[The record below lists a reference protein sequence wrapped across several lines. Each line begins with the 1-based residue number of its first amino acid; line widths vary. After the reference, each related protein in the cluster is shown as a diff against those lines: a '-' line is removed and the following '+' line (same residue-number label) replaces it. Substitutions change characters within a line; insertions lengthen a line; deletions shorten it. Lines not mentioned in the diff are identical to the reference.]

1 MRTVPVLTGAEAARL
16 IGDSDVITVSSSSG
30 LGCPDAVLKAVGQ
43 RYAETG
49 APANL
54 TTLHPIAAGDMYGIK
69 GIDHLCR
76 PGQLRRVL
84 AGSYPSGGSKLDPP
98 LIRRLI
104 HNDQIQALNI
114 PSGVLFQM
122 HRAASTGQP
131 GVLTEVGLGTY
142 ADPRLEGGKM
152 NTVTDDFVRL
162 MQVGGN
168 DYLFYPAVKVDVAI
182 IRATTSDPH
191 GNLSYEQ
198 ECGTLGALDQAY
210 AAHNNGGIV
219 IAQVKRLSDT
229 QLPTQRVHIPGILVD
244 AIVVAPNQMQTT
256 QTVYDP
262 ALSGE
267 VHRDLDDIEPVEFG
281 LEKVIARR
289 AAAELQVDAVV
300 NLGFGIS
307 AAIPRVLLEE
317 GHAEDV
323 TWVIEQGAVGG
334 FPATGFAFGCALNP
348 QALVQSVDQFT
359 LLQGG
364 GFDVAMLSF
373 LEVSGAGDV
382 NVSYLAA
389 RPHITAGV
397 GGFNDIVT
405 RAPKIV
411 YSGYFTAGKKDIQI
425 GDGKLHIVSDGAVAK
440 FVPEVAQISFSGE
453 MARRRRQDVLYV
465 TERCVIQLTESG
477 LMVIEIAPG
486 VDLERDVLAKADI
499 ELLVSSDLRF
509 MSAALFRPEPM
520 GLILSRKPP
529 RIARSLQRVDH
540 PHQVAL
546 TDRPVRHSS
555 PRRKPS
561 PCSPRIMT
569 TSLSVPAPPAAP

>member
-16 IGDSDVITVSSSSG
+16 IGDADVITVSSSSG
-30 LGCPDAVLKAVGQ
+30 LGCPDAVLTAIGQ

-76 PGQLRRVL
+76 PGQLHRVL

-98 LIRRLI
+98 LIRQLI

-142 ADPRLEGGKM
+142 ADPRLEGAKM
-152 NTVTDDFVRL
+152 NAVTEDFVQL

-229 QLPTQRVHIPGILVD
+229 QLPTQVVHVPGILVD
-244 AIVVAPNQMQTT
+244 AIVVAPDQMQTT

-373 LEVSGAGDV
+373 LEVSEAGDV

-389 RPHITAGV
+389 RPHVTAGV

-411 YSGYFTAGKKDIQI
+411 YSGYFTAGKKDIQVS
-425 GDGKLHIVSDGAVAK
+425 DGKLHIVSDGAVAK
-440 FVPEVAQISFSGE
+440 FVPEVAQVSFSGE
-453 MARRRRQDVLYV
+453 MARQRRQDVLYI

-499 ELLVSSDLRF
+499 PLLVSPDLRF
-509 MSAALFRPEPM
+509 MSPALFRPESM
-520 GLILSRKPP
+520 GLILSRKPS
-529 RIARSLQRVDH
+529 RIARSLQRAEH

-546 TDRPVRHSS
+546 TDRQAHHPS
-555 PRRKPS
+555 PRRNPPQWS
-561 PCSPRIMT
+561 PPT
-569 TSLSVPAPPAAP
+569 TTT

>member
-16 IGDSDVITVSSSSG
+16 IGDSAVITISSSSG
-30 LGCPDAVLKAVGQ
+30 LGCPDAVLKAIGQ

-84 AGSYPSGGSKLDPP
+84 AGSYPSGSSKLDPP
-98 LIRRLI
+98 LIRGLI
-104 HNDQIQALNI
+104 HSDQIQALNI

-142 ADPRLEGGKM
+142 ADPRLEGAKM
-152 NTVTDDFVRL
+152 NAVTEDFVQL
-162 MQVGGN
+162 MKIDGN
-168 DYLFYPAVKVDVAI
+168 DYLFYPAVNVDVAI
-182 IRATTSDPH
+182 IRATAADPY
-191 GNLSYEQ
+191 GNLSYQ
-198 ECGTLGALDQAY
+198 EECSTLGALDQAY

-219 IAQVKRLSDT
+219 IAQVKRLSDA
-229 QLPTQRVHIPGILVD
+229 QLPTQAVRIPGILVD
-244 AIVVAPNQMQTT
+244 AIVVDPDQMQTT
-256 QTVYDP
+256 QTLYDP

-267 VHRDLDDIEPVEFG
+267 IHRDLDDIEPVEFG

-289 AAAELQVDAVV
+289 AAAELQVNAIV

-348 QALVQSVDQFT
+348 QALVQSADQFT

-389 RPHITAGV
+389 RPHVTAGV
-397 GGFNDIVT
+397 GGFSDIVT

-411 YSGYFTAGKKDIQI
+411 YSGYFTAGRKDIQI
-425 GDGKLHIVSDGAVAK
+425 TDGKLNIVSDGTVAK
-440 FVPEVAQISFSGE
+440 FVPEIAQISFSGE
-453 MARRRRQDVLYV
+453 MARRRRQEVLYI
-465 TERCVIQLTESG
+465 TERCVIELTEDG
-477 LMVIEIAPG
+477 LTVIEIAPG
-486 VDLERDVLAKADI
+486 VDLETDVLGKSGVP
-499 ELLVSSDLRF
+499 LLVSPDVQL
-509 MSAALFRPEPM
+509 MSPALFRPEPM
-520 GLILSRKPP
+520 GLILSRKPS
-529 RIARSLQRVDH
+529 RIAHLVRQS
-540 PHQVAL
+540 AL
-546 TDRPVRHSS
+546 NR
-555 PRRKPS
+555 
-561 PCSPRIMT
+561 
-569 TSLSVPAPPAAP
+569 

>member
-16 IGDSDVITVSSSSG
+16 IGDSAVITISSSSG
-30 LGCPDAVLKAVGQ
+30 LGCPDAVLKAIGQ

-84 AGSYPSGGSKLDPP
+84 AGSYPSGSSKLDPP
-98 LIRRLI
+98 LIRGLI

-142 ADPRLEGGKM
+142 ADPRLEGAKM
-152 NTVTDDFVRL
+152 NAVTEDFVQL
-162 MQVGGN
+162 MKIDGN

-182 IRATTSDPH
+182 IRATAADPY
-191 GNLSYEQ
+191 GNLSYEE
-198 ECGTLGALDQAY
+198 ECSTLGALDQAY
-210 AAHNNGGIV
+210 AAHNHGGIV
-219 IAQVKRLSDT
+219 IAQVKRLSDAP
-229 QLPTQRVHIPGILVD
+229 LPTQAVRIPGILVD
-244 AIVVAPNQMQTT
+244 AIVIDPDQMQTT
-256 QTVYDP
+256 QTFYDP

-267 VHRDLDDIEPVEFG
+267 MHRDLGDIEPVEFG

-289 AAAELQVDAVV
+289 AAAELQVNAIV

-348 QALVQSVDQFT
+348 QALVQSADQFT

-389 RPHITAGV
+389 RPHVTAGV
-397 GGFNDIVT
+397 GGFSDIVT

-411 YSGYFTAGKKDIQI
+411 YSGYFTAGRKDIQI
-425 GDGKLHIVSDGAVAK
+425 TDGKLDIVSDGTVAK
-440 FVPEVAQISFSGE
+440 FVPEIAQISFSGD
-453 MARRRRQDVLYV
+453 MARRRRQEVLYI
-465 TERCVIQLTESG
+465 TERCVIELTEDG
-477 LMVIEIAPG
+477 LTVIEIAPG
-486 VDLERDVLAKADI
+486 VDLERDVLGRSGI
-499 ELLVSSDLRF
+499 PLLVSPDLQL
-509 MSAALFRPEPM
+509 MSPALFRPEPM
-520 GLILSRKPP
+520 GLILSRKPS
-529 RIARSLQRVDH
+529 RIAHL
-540 PHQVAL
+540 
-546 TDRPVRHSS
+546 VRQS
-555 PRRKPS
+555 
-561 PCSPRIMT
+561 
-569 TSLSVPAPPAAP
+569 APNR

>member
-1 MRTVPVLTGAEAARL
+1 MRTVPVLTGPEAARL
-16 IGDSDVITVSSSSG
+16 IGDSAVITVSSSSG
-30 LGCPDAVLKAVGQ
+30 LGCPDAVLKAIGQ

-54 TTLHPIAAGDMYGIK
+54 TTLHPIAAGDMYGIM

-98 LIRRLI
+98 LIRQLI

-142 ADPRLEGGKM
+142 ADPRLEGAKM
-152 NTVTDDFVRL
+152 NAVTEDFVQL

-219 IAQVKRLSDT
+219 IAQVKRLAET
-229 QLPTQRVHIPGILVD
+229 QLPTQVVHVPGILID
-244 AIVVAPNQMQTT
+244 AIVVAPDQMQTT

-373 LEVSGAGDV
+373 LEVSEAGDV

-389 RPHITAGV
+389 RPHVTAGV

-411 YSGYFTAGKKDIQI
+411 YSGYFTAGKKDIQVA
-425 GDGKLHIVSDGAVAK
+425 DGKLHIVSDGTVAK
-440 FVPEVAQISFSGE
+440 FVPEVAQVSFSGE
-453 MARRRRQDVLYV
+453 MARRRRQDVLYI
-465 TERCVIQLTESG
+465 TERCVIQLTEAG

-499 ELLVSSDLRF
+499 PLLVSPDLRF
-509 MSAALFRPEPM
+509 MSAALFRPESM
-520 GLILSRKPP
+520 GLILSRKPS
-529 RIARSLQRVDH
+529 RIARSLQRVEH

-546 TDRPVRHSS
+546 TDRSARHPS
-555 PRRKPS
+555 PRRNPPPWS
-561 PCSPRIMT
+561 PPT
-569 TSLSVPAPPAAP
+569 TTT

>member
-1 MRTVPVLTGAEAARL
+1 MRTVPVLTGAEAAKL
-16 IGDSDVITVSSSSG
+16 IPDSAVISVSSSSG
-30 LGCPDAVLKAVGQ
+30 LGCPDAVLEAIGQ
-43 RYAETG
+43 RYEENG
-49 APANL
+49 SPANL
-54 TTLHPIAAGDMYGIK
+54 TTMHPIAAGDMYGIK

-76 PGQLRRVL
+76 PGQLRRVI

-98 LIRRLI
+98 LIRELI
-104 HNDQIQALNI
+104 HNDRIQALNI

-152 NTVTDDFVRL
+152 NAVTDDFVQL
-162 MQVGGN
+162 MKINGN
-168 DYLFYPAVKVDVAI
+168 EYLFYPAIEIDVAV
-182 IRATTSDPH
+182 IRATTADPG

-198 ECGTLGALDQAY
+198 ECSTLGALDQAY
-210 AAHNNGGIV
+210 AAHNKGGIV

-229 QLPTQRVHIPGILVD
+229 QLSTQAVRVPGILVD
-244 AIVVAPNQMQTT
+244 AIVLDPDQMQTT
-256 QTVYDP
+256 QTTYDP

-267 VHRDLDDIEPVEFG
+267 IHRDLDDIEPVEFG
-281 LEKVIARR
+281 LEKIIARR

-307 AAIPRVLLEE
+307 AAVPRVLLEE
-317 GHAEDV
+317 GHADDV

-348 QALVQSVDQFT
+348 QALMQSIDQFT

-382 NVSYLAA
+382 NASWLPT
-389 RPHITAGV
+389 RPHVTAGI
-397 GGFNDIVT
+397 GGFNDIIT

-425 GDGKLHIVSDGAVAK
+425 EDGQLKIISDGPIAK
-440 FVPEVAQISFSGE
+440 FVPNVAQISFSGE
-453 MARRRRQDVLYV
+453 MGRKRHQEVLYI
-465 TERCVIQLTESG
+465 TERCVIELTEAG
-477 LMVIEIAPG
+477 LTLIEIAPG
-486 VDLERDVLAKADI
+486 IDLEKDVLRKADVP
-499 ELLVSSDLRF
+499 LLVSPDLAL
-509 MSAALFRPEPM
+509 MPAALFRPEPM
-520 GLILSRKPP
+520 GLILARRPS
-529 RIARSLQRVDH
+529 RIA
-540 PHQVAL
+540 HQSTAH
-546 TDRPVRHSS
+546 R
-555 PRRKPS
+555 
-561 PCSPRIMT
+561 
-569 TSLSVPAPPAAP
+569 

>member
-16 IGDSDVITVSSSSG
+16 IGDSAVITISSSSG
-30 LGCPDAVLKAVGQ
+30 LGCPDAVLKAIGQ

-84 AGSYPSGGSKLDPP
+84 AGSYPSGSSKLDPP
-98 LIRRLI
+98 LIRGLI
-104 HNDQIQALNI
+104 HSDQIQALNI

-142 ADPRLEGGKM
+142 ADPRLEGAKM
-152 NTVTDDFVRL
+152 NAVTEDFVQL
-162 MQVGGN
+162 MKIDGN

-182 IRATTSDPH
+182 IRATAADPY
-191 GNLSYEQ
+191 GNLSYQ
-198 ECGTLGALDQAY
+198 EECSTLGALDQAY

-219 IAQVKRLSDT
+219 IAQVKRLSDA
-229 QLPTQRVHIPGILVD
+229 QLPTQAVRIPGILVD
-244 AIVVAPNQMQTT
+244 AIVVDPDQMQTT
-256 QTVYDP
+256 QTLYDP

-267 VHRDLDDIEPVEFG
+267 IHRDLDDIEPVEFG

-289 AAAELQVDAVV
+289 AAAELQVNAIV

-348 QALVQSVDQFT
+348 QALVQSADQFT

-389 RPHITAGV
+389 RPHVTAGV
-397 GGFNDIVT
+397 GGFSDIVT

-411 YSGYFTAGKKDIQI
+411 YSGYFTAGRKDIQI
-425 GDGKLHIVSDGAVAK
+425 TDGKLNIVSDGTVAK
-440 FVPEVAQISFSGE
+440 FVPEIAQISFSGE
-453 MARRRRQDVLYV
+453 MARRRRQEVLYI
-465 TERCVIQLTESG
+465 TERCVIELTEDG
-477 LMVIEIAPG
+477 LTVIEIAPG
-486 VDLERDVLAKADI
+486 VDLETDVLGKSGVP
-499 ELLVSSDLRF
+499 LLVSPDLQL
-509 MSAALFRPEPM
+509 MSPALFRPEPM
-520 GLILSRKPP
+520 GLILSRKPS
-529 RIARSLQRVDH
+529 RIAHLVRQS
-540 PHQVAL
+540 AL
-546 TDRPVRHSS
+546 NR
-555 PRRKPS
+555 
-561 PCSPRIMT
+561 
-569 TSLSVPAPPAAP
+569 

>member
-1 MRTVPVLTGAEAARL
+1 MRNVPVLSGGEAAKL
-16 IGDSDVITVSSSSG
+16 IADSAVITISSSSG
-30 LGCPDAVLKAVGQ
+30 LGCPDAVLKAIGQ
-43 RYAETG
+43 RYKETG
-49 APANL
+49 SPANL

-98 LIRRLI
+98 LIRQLI
-104 HNDQIQALNI
+104 HNGQIQALNI

-142 ADPRLEGGKM
+142 ADPRLEGAKM
-152 NTVTDDFVRL
+152 NAVTDDFVQL
-162 MQVGGN
+162 MQVDGD
-168 DYLFYPAVKVDVAI
+168 DYLFYPAVHVDVAI
-182 IRATTSDPH
+182 IRATTADPH
-191 GNLSYEQ
+191 GNLSYEE
-198 ECGTLGALDQAY
+198 ECSTLGALDQAY
-210 AAHNNGGIV
+210 AAHNKGGIV
-219 IAQVKRLSDT
+219 IAQVKRLSET
-229 QLPTQRVHIPGILVD
+229 QLSTQDVHVPGILVD
-244 AIVVAPNQMQTT
+244 AVVVDSDQMQTT
-256 QTVYDP
+256 QTFYDP

-267 VHRDLDDIEPVEFG
+267 IRRDLDDIEPVEFG

-289 AAAELQVDAVV
+289 AAAELQVNAIV

-317 GHAEDV
+317 GHADDV

-348 QALVQSVDQFT
+348 EALLQSIDQFT

-373 LEVSGAGDV
+373 LEVSAAGDV
-382 NVSYLAA
+382 NASSLPA
-389 RPHITAGV
+389 RPHVTAGV

-411 YSGYFTAGKKDIQI
+411 FSGYFTAGKKDIQVEHGRLRI
-425 GDGKLHIVSDGAVAK
+425 FSDGTIAK
-440 FVPEVAQISFSGE
+440 FVPEVAQISFSGA
-453 MARRRRQDVLYV
+453 MGRKRRQEVLYI
-465 TERCVIQLTESG
+465 TERCVIELTEDG
-477 LMVIEIAPG
+477 LAVIEIAPG
-486 VDLERDVLAKADI
+486 VDLEKDILAKA
-499 ELLVSSDLRF
+499 EVPLPVSPDLQL

-520 GLILSRKPP
+520 GLILSRKPS
-529 RIARSLQRVDH
+529 RIAQL
-540 PHQVAL
+540 
-546 TDRPVRHSS
+546 VRE
-555 PRRKPS
+555 
-561 PCSPRIMT
+561 
-569 TSLSVPAPPAAP
+569 PAPVSDSHTPNGQSTR

>member
-16 IGDSDVITVSSSSG
+16 IGDSAVITISSSSG
-30 LGCPDAVLKAVGQ
+30 LGCPDAVLKAIGQ
-43 RYAETG
+43 QYAETG

-84 AGSYPSGGSKLDPP
+84 AGSYPSGSSKLDPP
-98 LIRRLI
+98 LIRGLI

-142 ADPRLEGGKM
+142 ADPRLEGAKM
-152 NTVTDDFVRL
+152 NAVTEDFVQL
-162 MQVGGN
+162 MKIDGN

-182 IRATTSDPH
+182 IRATAADPY
-191 GNLSYEQ
+191 GNLSYEE
-198 ECGTLGALDQAY
+198 ECSTLGALDQAY

-219 IAQVKRLSDT
+219 IAQVKRLSDAP
-229 QLPTQRVHIPGILVD
+229 LPTQAVRIPGILVD
-244 AIVVAPNQMQTT
+244 AIVVDPDQMQTT
-256 QTVYDP
+256 QTFYDP

-267 VHRDLDDIEPVEFG
+267 MHRDLDDIEPVEFG

-289 AAAELQVDAVV
+289 AAAELQVNAIV

-348 QALVQSVDQFT
+348 QALVQSADQFT

-389 RPHITAGV
+389 RPHVTAGV
-397 GGFNDIVT
+397 GGFSDIVT
-405 RAPKIV
+405 KAPKIV
-411 YSGYFTAGKKDIQI
+411 YSGYFTAGKKDIEI
-425 GDGKLHIVSDGAVAK
+425 TDGKLNIVSDGTVAK
-440 FVPEVAQISFSGE
+440 FVPEIAQISFSGE
-453 MARRRRQDVLYV
+453 MARRRRQEVLYI
-465 TERCVIQLTESG
+465 TERCVIELTEDG
-477 LMVIEIAPG
+477 LTVIEIAPG
-486 VDLERDVLAKADI
+486 VDLERDVLGRSGVP
-499 ELLVSSDLRF
+499 LLVSPNLQL
-509 MSAALFRPEPM
+509 MSPALFRPEPM
-520 GLILSRKPP
+520 GLILSRKPS
-529 RIARSLQRVDH
+529 RIAHL
-540 PHQVAL
+540 
-546 TDRPVRHSS
+546 VRQS
-555 PRRKPS
+555 
-561 PCSPRIMT
+561 
-569 TSLSVPAPPAAP
+569 APNR

>member
-30 LGCPDAVLKAVGQ
+30 LGCPDAVLQEIGQ

-49 APANL
+49 GPANL

-69 GIDHLCR
+69 GIDHLAL

-98 LIRRLI
+98 LIRQLI
-104 HNDQIQALNI
+104 HNNQIQALNI

-152 NTVTDDFVRL
+152 NTVTEDFVQL

-182 IRATTSDPH
+182 IRATTADPH

-219 IAQVKRLSDT
+219 IAQVKRRSDT
-229 QLPTQRVHIPGILVD
+229 QLPTQSVHIPGILVD

-256 QTVYDP
+256 QTLYDP

-389 RPHITAGV
+389 RPHVTAGV

-425 GDGKLHIVSDGAVAK
+425 SDGKLHIVSDGSVAK

-453 MARRRRQDVLYV
+453 MARQRRQDVLYI

-499 ELLVSSDLRF
+499 PLLVSPDLRF
-509 MSAALFRPEPM
+509 MSAALFRPEPL
-520 GLILSRKPP
+520 GLILSRKPS
-529 RIARSLQRVDH
+529 RIARSLQRVEH
-540 PHQVAL
+540 AHQVTLA
-546 TDRPVRHSS
+546 DRPVHR
-555 PRRKPS
+555 PPS
-561 PCSPRIMT
+561 
-569 TSLSVPAPPAAP
+569 

>member
-16 IGDSDVITVSSSSG
+16 IGNSAVITISSSSG
-30 LGCPDAVLKAVGQ
+30 LGCPDAVLKAIGQ

-84 AGSYPSGGSKLDPP
+84 AGSYPSGSSKLDPP
-98 LIRRLI
+98 LIRGLI
-104 HNDQIQALNI
+104 HSDQIQALNI

-142 ADPRLEGGKM
+142 ADPRLEGAKM
-152 NTVTDDFVRL
+152 NAVTEDFVQL
-162 MQVGGN
+162 MKIDGN
-168 DYLFYPAVKVDVAI
+168 DYLFYPAVNVDVAI
-182 IRATTSDPH
+182 IRATAADPY
-191 GNLSYEQ
+191 GNLSYQ
-198 ECGTLGALDQAY
+198 EECSTLGALDQAY

-219 IAQVKRLSDT
+219 IAQVKRLSDA
-229 QLPTQRVHIPGILVD
+229 QLPTQAVRIPGILVD
-244 AIVVAPNQMQTT
+244 AIVVDPDQMQTT
-256 QTVYDP
+256 QTLYDP

-267 VHRDLDDIEPVEFG
+267 IHRDLDDIEPVEFG

-289 AAAELQVDAVV
+289 AAAELQVNAIV

-348 QALVQSVDQFT
+348 QALVQSADQFT

-364 GFDVAMLSF
+364 GCDVAMLSF

-389 RPHITAGV
+389 RPHVTAGV
-397 GGFNDIVT
+397 GGFSDIVT

-411 YSGYFTAGKKDIQI
+411 YSGYFTAGRKDIQI
-425 GDGKLHIVSDGAVAK
+425 TDGKLNIVSDGMVAK
-440 FVPEVAQISFSGE
+440 FVPEIAQISFSGE
-453 MARRRRQDVLYV
+453 MARRRRQEVLYI
-465 TERCVIQLTESG
+465 TERCVIELTEDG
-477 LMVIEIAPG
+477 LTVIEIAPG
-486 VDLERDVLAKADI
+486 VDLETDVLGKSGVP
-499 ELLVSSDLRF
+499 LLVSPDLQL
-509 MSAALFRPEPM
+509 MSPALFRPEPM
-520 GLILSRKPP
+520 GLILSRKPS
-529 RIARSLQRVDH
+529 RIAHLVRQS
-540 PHQVAL
+540 AL
-546 TDRPVRHSS
+546 NR
-555 PRRKPS
+555 
-561 PCSPRIMT
+561 
-569 TSLSVPAPPAAP
+569 

>member
-16 IGDSDVITVSSSSG
+16 IGDSAVITISSSSG
-30 LGCPDAVLKAVGQ
+30 LGCPDAVLKAIGQ

-84 AGSYPSGGSKLDPP
+84 AGSYPSGSSKLDPP
-98 LIRRLI
+98 LIRGLI

-142 ADPRLEGGKM
+142 ADPRLEGAKM
-152 NTVTDDFVRL
+152 NAVTEDFVQL
-162 MQVGGN
+162 MKIDGN

-182 IRATTSDPH
+182 IRATAADPY
-191 GNLSYEQ
+191 GNLSYQ
-198 ECGTLGALDQAY
+198 EECSTLGALDQAY

-219 IAQVKRLSDT
+219 FAQVKRLSDA
-229 QLPTQRVHIPGILVD
+229 QLPTQAVRIPGILVD
-244 AIVVAPNQMQTT
+244 AIVVDPDQMQTT
-256 QTVYDP
+256 QTFYDP

-267 VHRDLDDIEPVEFG
+267 IHRNLDDIEPVEFG

-289 AAAELQVDAVV
+289 AAAELQVNAIV

-348 QALVQSVDQFT
+348 QALVQSADQFT

-382 NVSYLAA
+382 NVSYLAV
-389 RPHITAGV
+389 RPHVTAGV
-397 GGFNDIVT
+397 GGFSDIVT

-411 YSGYFTAGKKDIQI
+411 YSGYFTAGRKDIQI
-425 GDGKLHIVSDGAVAK
+425 TDGKLNIVSDGTVAK
-440 FVPEVAQISFSGE
+440 FVPEIAQISFSGE
-453 MARRRRQDVLYV
+453 MARRRRQEVLYI
-465 TERCVIQLTESG
+465 TERCVIELTEDG
-477 LMVIEIAPG
+477 LTVIEIAPG
-486 VDLERDVLAKADI
+486 VDLEKDVLGKSSVP
-499 ELLVSSDLRF
+499 LLVSPDLQL
-509 MSAALFRPEPM
+509 MSPALFRAEPM
-520 GLILSRKPP
+520 GLILSRKPS
-529 RIARSLQRVDH
+529 RIAHLVRQS
-540 PHQVAL
+540 AL
-546 TDRPVRHSS
+546 NR
-555 PRRKPS
+555 
-561 PCSPRIMT
+561 
-569 TSLSVPAPPAAP
+569 

>member
-16 IGDSDVITVSSSSG
+16 IGDSAVITISSSSG
-30 LGCPDAVLKAVGQ
+30 LGCPDAVLKAIGQ

-84 AGSYPSGGSKLDPP
+84 AGSYPSGSSKLDPP
-98 LIRRLI
+98 LIRGLI

-142 ADPRLEGGKM
+142 ADPRLEGAKM
-152 NTVTDDFVRL
+152 NAVTEDFVQL
-162 MQVGGN
+162 MKIDGN

-182 IRATTSDPH
+182 IRATAADPY
-191 GNLSYEQ
+191 GNLSYQ
-198 ECGTLGALDQAY
+198 EECSTLGALDQAY

-219 IAQVKRLSDT
+219 IAQVKRLSDA
-229 QLPTQRVHIPGILVD
+229 QLPTQAVRIPGILVD
-244 AIVVAPNQMQTT
+244 AIVIDPDQMQTT
-256 QTVYDP
+256 QTFYDP

-267 VHRDLDDIEPVEFG
+267 IHRNLDDIEPVEFG

-289 AAAELQVDAVV
+289 AAAELQVNAIV

-348 QALVQSVDQFT
+348 QALVQSADQFT

-389 RPHITAGV
+389 RPHVTAGV
-397 GGFNDIVT
+397 GGFSDIVT

-411 YSGYFTAGKKDIQI
+411 YSGYFTAGRKDIQI
-425 GDGKLHIVSDGAVAK
+425 TDGKLNIVSDGTVAK
-440 FVPEVAQISFSGE
+440 FVPGIAQISFSGE
-453 MARRRRQDVLYV
+453 MARRRRQEVLYI
-465 TERCVIQLTESG
+465 TERCVIELTEDG
-477 LMVIEIAPG
+477 LTVIEIAPG
-486 VDLERDVLAKADI
+486 VDLEKDVLGKSSVP
-499 ELLVSSDLRF
+499 LLVSPDLQL
-509 MSAALFRPEPM
+509 MSPALFRAEPM
-520 GLILSRKPP
+520 GLILSRKPS
-529 RIARSLQRVDH
+529 RIAHLVRQS
-540 PHQVAL
+540 AL
-546 TDRPVRHSS
+546 NR
-555 PRRKPS
+555 
-561 PCSPRIMT
+561 
-569 TSLSVPAPPAAP
+569 

>member
-16 IGDSDVITVSSSSG
+16 IGDSAVITISSSSG
-30 LGCPDAVLKAVGQ
+30 LGCPDAVLKAIGQ

-84 AGSYPSGGSKLDPP
+84 AGSYPSGSSKLDPP
-98 LIRRLI
+98 LIRGLI
-104 HNDQIQALNI
+104 HSDQIQALNI

-142 ADPRLEGGKM
+142 ADPRLEGAKM
-152 NTVTDDFVRL
+152 NAVTEDFVQL
-162 MQVGGN
+162 MKIDGN
-168 DYLFYPAVKVDVAI
+168 DYLFYPAVNVDVAI
-182 IRATTSDPH
+182 IRATAADPY
-191 GNLSYEQ
+191 GNLSYQ
-198 ECGTLGALDQAY
+198 EECSTLGALDQAY

-219 IAQVKRLSDT
+219 IAQVKRLSDA
-229 QLPTQRVHIPGILVD
+229 QLPTQAVRIPGILVD
-244 AIVVAPNQMQTT
+244 AIVVDPDQMQTT
-256 QTVYDP
+256 QTLYDP

-267 VHRDLDDIEPVEFG
+267 IHRDLDDIEPVEFG

-289 AAAELQVDAVV
+289 AAAELQVNAIV

-348 QALVQSVDQFT
+348 QALVQSADQFT

-389 RPHITAGV
+389 RPHVTAGV
-397 GGFNDIVT
+397 GGFSDIVT

-411 YSGYFTAGKKDIQI
+411 YSGYFTAGRKDIQI
-425 GDGKLHIVSDGAVAK
+425 TDGKLNIVSDGMVAK
-440 FVPEVAQISFSGE
+440 FVPEIAQISFSGE
-453 MARRRRQDVLYV
+453 MARRRRQEVLYI
-465 TERCVIQLTESG
+465 TERCVIELTEDG
-477 LMVIEIAPG
+477 LTVIEIAPG
-486 VDLERDVLAKADI
+486 VDLETDVLGKSGVP
-499 ELLVSSDLRF
+499 LLVSPDLQL
-509 MSAALFRPEPM
+509 MSPALFRPEPM
-520 GLILSRKPP
+520 GLILSRKPS
-529 RIARSLQRVDH
+529 RIAHLVRQS
-540 PHQVAL
+540 AL
-546 TDRPVRHSS
+546 NR
-555 PRRKPS
+555 
-561 PCSPRIMT
+561 
-569 TSLSVPAPPAAP
+569 

>member
-16 IGDSDVITVSSSSG
+16 IGDSAVITISSSSG
-30 LGCPDAVLKAVGQ
+30 LGCPDAVLKAIGQ

-49 APANL
+49 APASL

-84 AGSYPSGGSKLDPP
+84 AGSYPSGSSKLDPP
-98 LIRRLI
+98 LIRGLI
-104 HNDQIQALNI
+104 HSDQIQALNI

-142 ADPRLEGGKM
+142 ADPRLEGAKM
-152 NTVTDDFVRL
+152 NAVTEDFVQL
-162 MQVGGN
+162 MKIDGN
-168 DYLFYPAVKVDVAI
+168 DYLFYPAVNVDVAI
-182 IRATTSDPH
+182 IRATAADPY
-191 GNLSYEQ
+191 GNLSYQ
-198 ECGTLGALDQAY
+198 EECSTLGALDQAY

-219 IAQVKRLSDT
+219 IAQVKRLSDA
-229 QLPTQRVHIPGILVD
+229 QLPTQAVRIPGILVD
-244 AIVVAPNQMQTT
+244 AIVVDPDQMQTT
-256 QTVYDP
+256 QTLYDP

-267 VHRDLDDIEPVEFG
+267 IHRDLDDIEPVEFG

-289 AAAELQVDAVV
+289 AAAELQVNAIV

-348 QALVQSVDQFT
+348 QALVQSADQFT

-389 RPHITAGV
+389 RPHVTAGV
-397 GGFNDIVT
+397 GGFSDIVT

-411 YSGYFTAGKKDIQI
+411 YSGYFTAGRKDIQI
-425 GDGKLHIVSDGAVAK
+425 TDGKLNIVSDGTVAK
-440 FVPEVAQISFSGE
+440 FVPEIAQISFSGE
-453 MARRRRQDVLYV
+453 MARRRRQEVLYI
-465 TERCVIQLTESG
+465 TERCVIELTEDG
-477 LMVIEIAPG
+477 LTVIEIAPG
-486 VDLERDVLAKADI
+486 VDLEKDVLGKSGVP
-499 ELLVSSDLRF
+499 LLVSPDLQL
-509 MSAALFRPEPM
+509 MSPALFRPEPM
-520 GLILSRKPP
+520 GLILSRKPS
-529 RIARSLQRVDH
+529 RIAHLVRQS
-540 PHQVAL
+540 AL
-546 TDRPVRHSS
+546 NR
-555 PRRKPS
+555 
-561 PCSPRIMT
+561 
-569 TSLSVPAPPAAP
+569 

>member
-1 MRTVPVLTGAEAARL
+1 MRTVPVLSGAEAARL
-16 IGDSDVITVSSSSG
+16 IGDSAVITISSSSG
-30 LGCPDAVLKAVGQ
+30 LGCPDAVLKAIGQ

-84 AGSYPSGGSKLDPP
+84 AGSYPSGSSKLDPP
-98 LIRRLI
+98 LIRGLI

-142 ADPRLEGGKM
+142 ADPRLEGAKM
-152 NTVTDDFVRL
+152 NAVTEDFVQL
-162 MQVGGN
+162 MKIDGN
-168 DYLFYPAVKVDVAI
+168 DYLFYPAVKVDAAI
-182 IRATTSDPH
+182 IRATAADPY
-191 GNLSYEQ
+191 GNLSYEE
-198 ECGTLGALDQAY
+198 ECSTLGALDQAY

-219 IAQVKRLSDT
+219 IAQVKRLSDAP
-229 QLPTQRVHIPGILVD
+229 LPTQAVRIPGILVD
-244 AIVVAPNQMQTT
+244 ALVVDPDQMQTT
-256 QTVYDP
+256 QTFYDP

-267 VHRDLDDIEPVEFG
+267 IHRDLGDIEPVEFG

-289 AAAELQVDAVV
+289 AAAELQVNAIV

-348 QALVQSVDQFT
+348 QALVQSTDQFT

-389 RPHITAGV
+389 RPHVTAGV
-397 GGFNDIVT
+397 GGFSDIVT
-405 RAPKIV
+405 KAPKIV
-411 YSGYFTAGKKDIQI
+411 YSGYFTAGRKDIQI
-425 GDGKLHIVSDGAVAK
+425 TDGKLNIVSDGTVAK
-440 FVPEVAQISFSGE
+440 FVPEIAQISFSGE
-453 MARRRRQDVLYV
+453 MARRRRQEVLYI
-465 TERCVIQLTESG
+465 TERCVIELTEDG
-477 LMVIEIAPG
+477 LTVIEIAPG
-486 VDLERDVLAKADI
+486 VDLERDVLGRSGVP
-499 ELLVSSDLRF
+499 LLVSPDLQL
-509 MSAALFRPEPM
+509 MSPALFRPEPM
-520 GLILSRKPP
+520 GLILSRKPS
-529 RIARSLQRVDH
+529 RIAHLVRQS
-540 PHQVAL
+540 AL
-546 TDRPVRHSS
+546 NR
-555 PRRKPS
+555 
-561 PCSPRIMT
+561 
-569 TSLSVPAPPAAP
+569 

>member
-16 IGDSDVITVSSSSG
+16 IGDSAVITISSSSG
-30 LGCPDAVLKAVGQ
+30 LGCPDAVLKAIGQ

-84 AGSYPSGGSKLDPP
+84 AGSYPSGSSKLDPP
-98 LIRRLI
+98 LIRGLI

-142 ADPRLEGGKM
+142 ADPRLEGAKM
-152 NTVTDDFVRL
+152 NAVTEDFVQL
-162 MQVGGN
+162 MKIDGN

-182 IRATTSDPH
+182 IRATAADPY
-191 GNLSYEQ
+191 GNLSYQ
-198 ECGTLGALDQAY
+198 EECSTLGALDQAY

-219 IAQVKRLSDT
+219 FAQVKRLSDA
-229 QLPTQRVHIPGILVD
+229 QLPTQAVRIPGILVD
-244 AIVVAPNQMQTT
+244 AIVVDPDQMQTT
-256 QTVYDP
+256 QTFYDP

-267 VHRDLDDIEPVEFG
+267 IHRDLDDIEPVEFG

-289 AAAELQVDAVV
+289 AAAELQVNAIV

-348 QALVQSVDQFT
+348 QALVQSADQFT

-389 RPHITAGV
+389 RPHVTAGV
-397 GGFNDIVT
+397 GGFSDIVT

-411 YSGYFTAGKKDIQI
+411 YSGYFTAGRKDIQI
-425 GDGKLHIVSDGAVAK
+425 TDGKLNIVSDGTVAK
-440 FVPEVAQISFSGE
+440 FVPEIAQISFSGE
-453 MARRRRQDVLYV
+453 MARRRRQEVLYI
-465 TERCVIQLTESG
+465 TERCVIELTEDG
-477 LMVIEIAPG
+477 LTVIEIAPG
-486 VDLERDVLAKADI
+486 VDLEKDVLGKSSVP
-499 ELLVSSDLRF
+499 LLVSPDLQL
-509 MSAALFRPEPM
+509 MSPALFRAEPM
-520 GLILSRKPP
+520 GLILSRKPS
-529 RIARSLQRVDH
+529 RIAHLVRQS
-540 PHQVAL
+540 AL
-546 TDRPVRHSS
+546 NR
-555 PRRKPS
+555 
-561 PCSPRIMT
+561 
-569 TSLSVPAPPAAP
+569 

>member
-16 IGDSDVITVSSSSG
+16 IGDSNVISVSSSSG
-30 LGCPDAVLKAVGQ
+30 LGCPDAVLKAIGQ

-98 LIRRLI
+98 LIRQLI
-104 HNDQIQALNI
+104 HNNQIQALNI

-122 HRAASTGQP
+122 HRAASTVQP

-142 ADPRLEGGKM
+142 ADPRLGGAKM
-152 NTVTDDFVRL
+152 NAVTEDFVQL

-168 DYLFYPAVKVDVAI
+168 DYLFYPAIKVDVAI
-182 IRATTSDPH
+182 IRATTSDSH

-229 QLPTQRVHIPGILVD
+229 QLPTQAVHVPGILVD
-244 AIVVAPNQMQTT
+244 AIVVAPDQMQTT

-334 FPATGFAFGCALNP
+334 FPATGFAFGCAFNP
-348 QALVQSVDQFT
+348 QALVQSADQFT

-382 NVSYLAA
+382 NVSHLAA
-389 RPHITAGV
+389 RPHVTAGV
-397 GGFNDIVT
+397 GGFSDIIT

-425 GDGKLHIVSDGAVAK
+425 ADGQLKIISDGAIAK
-440 FVPEVAQISFSGE
+440 FVPDVAQISFSGE
-453 MARRRRQDVLYV
+453 MARRRRQEVLYV
-465 TERCVIQLTESG
+465 TERCVIELTDDG
-477 LMVIEIAPG
+477 LTVIEIAPG
-486 VDLERDVLAKADI
+486 VDLEADVLAKSGVP
-499 ELLVSSDLRF
+499 LLVSSHLQL
-509 MSAALFRPEPM
+509 MSPALFRPEPM
-520 GLILSRKPP
+520 GLILSRRPS
-529 RIARSLQRVDH
+529 RIAHLVHQSA
-540 PHQVAL
+540 PH
-546 TDRPVRHSS
+546 R
-555 PRRKPS
+555 
-561 PCSPRIMT
+561 
-569 TSLSVPAPPAAP
+569 

>member
-16 IGDSDVITVSSSSG
+16 IGESAVITISSSSG
-30 LGCPDAVLKAVGQ
+30 LGCPDAVLKAIGQ

-84 AGSYPSGGSKLDPP
+84 AGSYPSGSSKLDPP
-98 LIRRLI
+98 LIRGLI
-104 HNDQIQALNI
+104 HSDQIQALNI

-142 ADPRLEGGKM
+142 ADPRLEGAKM
-152 NTVTDDFVRL
+152 NAVTEDFVQL
-162 MQVGGN
+162 MKIDGN
-168 DYLFYPAVKVDVAI
+168 DYLFYPAVNVDVAI
-182 IRATTSDPH
+182 IRATAADPY
-191 GNLSYEQ
+191 GNLSYQ
-198 ECGTLGALDQAY
+198 EECSTLGALDQAY

-219 IAQVKRLSDT
+219 IAQVKRLSDA
-229 QLPTQRVHIPGILVD
+229 QLPTQAVRIPGILVD
-244 AIVVAPNQMQTT
+244 AIVVDPDQMQTT
-256 QTVYDP
+256 QTLYDP

-267 VHRDLDDIEPVEFG
+267 IHRDLDDIEPVEFG

-289 AAAELQVDAVV
+289 AAAELQVNAIV

-348 QALVQSVDQFT
+348 QALVQSADQFT

-389 RPHITAGV
+389 RPHVTAGV
-397 GGFNDIVT
+397 GGFSDIVT

-411 YSGYFTAGKKDIQI
+411 YSGYFTAGRKDIQI
-425 GDGKLHIVSDGAVAK
+425 TDGKLNIVSDGTVAK
-440 FVPEVAQISFSGE
+440 FVPEIAQISFSGE
-453 MARRRRQDVLYV
+453 IARRRRQEVLYI
-465 TERCVIQLTESG
+465 TERCVIELTEDG
-477 LMVIEIAPG
+477 LTVIEIAPG
-486 VDLERDVLAKADI
+486 VDLETDVLGKSGVP
-499 ELLVSSDLRF
+499 LLVSTDVQL
-509 MSAALFRPEPM
+509 MSPALFRPEPM
-520 GLILSRKPP
+520 GLILSRKPS
-529 RIARSLQRVDH
+529 RIAHLVRQS
-540 PHQVAL
+540 AL
-546 TDRPVRHSS
+546 NR
-555 PRRKPS
+555 
-561 PCSPRIMT
+561 
-569 TSLSVPAPPAAP
+569 

>member
-16 IGDSDVITVSSSSG
+16 IGDSAVITISSSSG
-30 LGCPDAVLKAVGQ
+30 LGCPDAVLKAIGQ

-54 TTLHPIAAGDMYGIK
+54 TTLHPIAACDMYGIK

-84 AGSYPSGGSKLDPP
+84 AGSYPSGSSKLDPP
-98 LIRRLI
+98 LIRGLI

-122 HRAASTGQP
+122 HRAAATGQP

-142 ADPRLEGGKM
+142 ADPRLEGAKM
-152 NTVTDDFVRL
+152 NAVTEDFVQL
-162 MQVGGN
+162 MKIDGN
-168 DYLFYPAVKVDVAI
+168 DYLFDPAVKVDVAI
-182 IRATTSDPH
+182 IRATAADPY
-191 GNLSYEQ
+191 GNLSYQ
-198 ECGTLGALDQAY
+198 EECSTLGALDQAY

-219 IAQVKRLSDT
+219 IAQVKRLSDA
-229 QLPTQRVHIPGILVD
+229 QLPTQAVRIPGILVD
-244 AIVVAPNQMQTT
+244 AIVIDPDQMQTT
-256 QTVYDP
+256 QTFYDP

-267 VHRDLDDIEPVEFG
+267 IHRNLDDIEPVEFG

-289 AAAELQVDAVV
+289 AAAELQVNAIV

-348 QALVQSVDQFT
+348 QALVQSADQFT

-389 RPHITAGV
+389 RPHVTAGV
-397 GGFNDIVT
+397 GGFSDIVT

-411 YSGYFTAGKKDIQI
+411 YSGYFTAGRKDIQI
-425 GDGKLHIVSDGAVAK
+425 TDGKLNIVSDGTVAK
-440 FVPEVAQISFSGE
+440 FVPEIAQISFSGE
-453 MARRRRQDVLYV
+453 MARRRRQEVLYI
-465 TERCVIQLTESG
+465 TERCVIELTEDG
-477 LMVIEIAPG
+477 LTVIEIAPG
-486 VDLERDVLAKADI
+486 VDLEKDVLGKSSVP
-499 ELLVSSDLRF
+499 LLVSPDLQL
-509 MSAALFRPEPM
+509 MSPALFRAEPM
-520 GLILSRKPP
+520 GLILSRKPS
-529 RIARSLQRVDH
+529 RIAHLVRQS
-540 PHQVAL
+540 AL
-546 TDRPVRHSS
+546 NR
-555 PRRKPS
+555 
-561 PCSPRIMT
+561 
-569 TSLSVPAPPAAP
+569 

>member
-16 IGDSDVITVSSSSG
+16 IGDSAVITISSSSG
-30 LGCPDAVLKAVGQ
+30 LGCPDAVLKAIGQ

-84 AGSYPSGGSKLDPP
+84 AGSYPSGSSKLDPP
-98 LIRRLI
+98 LIRGLI
-104 HNDQIQALNI
+104 HNDHIQALNI

-142 ADPRLEGGKM
+142 ADPRLEGAKM
-152 NTVTDDFVRL
+152 NAVTEDFVQL
-162 MQVGGN
+162 MKIDGN

-182 IRATTSDPH
+182 IRATAADPY
-191 GNLSYEQ
+191 GNLSYEE
-198 ECGTLGALDQAY
+198 ECSTLGALDQAY

-219 IAQVKRLSDT
+219 IAQVKRLSDAP
-229 QLPTQRVHIPGILVD
+229 LPTQAVRIPGILVD
-244 AIVVAPNQMQTT
+244 AIVVDPDQMQTT
-256 QTVYDP
+256 QTFYDP

-267 VHRDLDDIEPVEFG
+267 IHRDLDDIEPVGFG

-289 AAAELQVDAVV
+289 AAAELQVNAIV

-348 QALVQSVDQFT
+348 QALVQSADQFT

-389 RPHITAGV
+389 RPHVTAGV
-397 GGFNDIVT
+397 GGFSDIVT

-425 GDGKLHIVSDGAVAK
+425 TDGKLNIVSDGTVAK
-440 FVPEVAQISFSGE
+440 FVPEIAQISFSGE
-453 MARRRRQDVLYV
+453 MARRRRQEVLYI
-465 TERCVIQLTESG
+465 TERCVIELTEDG
-477 LMVIEIAPG
+477 LTVIEIAPG
-486 VDLERDVLAKADI
+486 VDLERDVLGRSGVR
-499 ELLVSSDLRF
+499 LLVRPDLQL
-509 MSAALFRPEPM
+509 MSPALFRPEPM
-520 GLILSRKPP
+520 GLILSRKPS
-529 RIARSLQRVDH
+529 RIAHL
-540 PHQVAL
+540 
-546 TDRPVRHSS
+546 VRQSAS
-555 PRRKPS
+555 NR
-561 PCSPRIMT
+561 
-569 TSLSVPAPPAAP
+569 

>member
-1 MRTVPVLTGAEAARL
+1 MRSVPVLTGAEAAQL
-16 IGDSDVITVSSSSG
+16 IADSAVVTVSSSSG
-30 LGCPDAVLKAVGQ
+30 LGCPDAVLEAIGQ

-54 TTLHPIAAGDMYGIK
+54 TALHPIAAGDMYGIK

-98 LIRRLI
+98 LIRQLI
-104 HNDQIQALNI
+104 HSDQIQAHNI

-142 ADPRLEGGKM
+142 ADPRLDGAKM
-152 NTVTDDFVRL
+152 NAVTHDFVQL
-162 MQVGGN
+162 VQVGGN

-182 IRATTSDPH
+182 IRATTADPY

-219 IAQVKRLSDT
+219 VAQVKRLSDT
-229 QLPTQRVHIPGILVD
+229 QLPTQAVHVPGVLID
-244 AIVVAPNQMQTT
+244 AIVVAPEQMQTT

-267 VHRDLDDIEPVEFG
+267 VHRDLGEIEPVEFG

-289 AAAELQVDAVV
+289 AAAELQVDATV

-317 GHAEDV
+317 GHADDV

-348 QALVQSVDQFT
+348 QALVQSIDQFT

-373 LEVSGAGDV
+373 LEVSAAGDV
-382 NVSYLAA
+382 NVSYLPS
-389 RPHITAGV
+389 RPHVTAGV
-397 GGFNDIVT
+397 GGFTDIVT

-425 GDGKLHIVSDGAVAK
+425 ADGQLHIVADGAVAK
-440 FVPEVAQISFSGE
+440 FVPKVAQISFSGE

-465 TERCVIQLTESG
+465 TERCVIQLTEAG
-477 LMVIEIAPG
+477 LTVIEIAPG
-486 VDLERDVLAKADI
+486 VDLERDVLAKADVP
-499 ELLVSSDLRF
+499 LLVSPNLRL
-509 MSAALFRPEPM
+509 MSPALFQPEPM
-520 GLILSRKPP
+520 GLILSHKPS
-529 RIARSLQRVDH
+529 RIARTLQHIQYR
-540 PHQVAL
+540 HQTA
-546 TDRPVRHSS
+546 
-555 PRRKPS
+555 
-561 PCSPRIMT
+561 
-569 TSLSVPAPPAAP
+569 

>member
-1 MRTVPVLTGAEAARL
+1 MRTVPVLTGPEAARL
-16 IGDSDVITVSSSSG
+16 IGDSNVITVSSSSG
-30 LGCPDAVLKAVGQ
+30 LGCPDAVLKAIGQ

-49 APANL
+49 SPANL

-98 LIRRLI
+98 LIRQLI

-142 ADPRLEGGKM
+142 ADPRLDGGKM
-152 NTVTDDFVRL
+152 NAVTEDFVQL

-182 IRATTSDPH
+182 IRATTSDPY

-229 QLPTQRVHIPGILVD
+229 QLPTQVVHVPGILVD
-244 AIVVAPNQMQTT
+244 AIVVAADQMQTT

-373 LEVSGAGDV
+373 LEVSEAGDV

-389 RPHITAGV
+389 RPHVTAGV

-411 YSGYFTAGKKDIQI
+411 YSGYFTAGKKDIQVS
-425 GDGKLHIVSDGAVAK
+425 DGKLRIVSDGTVAK
-440 FVPEVAQISFSGE
+440 FVPEVAQVSFSGE

-477 LMVIEIAPG
+477 LVVIEIAPG

-499 ELLVSSDLRF
+499 PLLVSPDLRF
-509 MSAALFRPEPM
+509 MSAALFRPESM
-520 GLILSRKPP
+520 GLILSRKPS
-529 RIARSLQRVDH
+529 RIARSLQRVEH

-546 TDRPVRHSS
+546 TDRSAHRPP
-555 PRRKPS
+555 PRRNPPPWS
-561 PCSPRIMT
+561 PPT
-569 TSLSVPAPPAAP
+569 TTT

>member
-1 MRTVPVLTGAEAARL
+1 MRTVPVLSGPEAARL

-30 LGCPDAVLKAVGQ
+30 LGCPDAVLKAIGQ

-142 ADPRLEGGKM
+142 ADPRLEGAKM
-152 NTVTDDFVRL
+152 NAVTEDFVQL

-229 QLPTQRVHIPGILVD
+229 QLPTQVVHVPGILVD
-244 AIVVAPNQMQTT
+244 AIVVAPDQMQTT

-348 QALVQSVDQFT
+348 QALIQSVDQFT

-373 LEVSGAGDV
+373 LEVSEAGDV

-411 YSGYFTAGKKDIQI
+411 YSGYFTAGKKDIQVA
-425 GDGKLHIVSDGAVAK
+425 DGKLHIVSDGTVAK

-453 MARRRRQDVLYV
+453 MARRRRQDVLYI
-465 TERCVIQLTESG
+465 TERCVIQLTEAG

-499 ELLVSSDLRF
+499 PLLVSPDLRF
-509 MSAALFRPEPM
+509 MSAALFRPESM
-520 GLILSRKPP
+520 GLILSRKPS
-529 RIARSLQRVDH
+529 RIARSLQRVEH

-546 TDRPVRHSS
+546 TDRPAHHPS
-555 PRRKPS
+555 PRRNPPPWS
-561 PCSPRIMT
+561 PPT
-569 TSLSVPAPPAAP
+569 TTT

>member
-1 MRTVPVLTGAEAARL
+1 MRSVPVLTGPEAAQL
-16 IGDSDVITVSSSSG
+16 IADSAVVTVSSSSG
-30 LGCPDAVLKAVGQ
+30 LGCPDAVLEAIGQ

-54 TTLHPIAAGDMYGIK
+54 TALHPIAAGDMYGIK

-84 AGSYPSGGSKLDPP
+84 AGSYPSGGSRLDPP
-98 LIRRLI
+98 LIRQLI
-104 HNDQIQALNI
+104 HSDQIQAHNI

-142 ADPRLEGGKM
+142 ADPRLDGAKM
-152 NTVTDDFVRL
+152 NAVTQDFVQL
-162 MQVGGN
+162 VEVGGN
-168 DYLFYPAVKVDVAI
+168 DYLFYPAVNVDVAI
-182 IRATTSDPH
+182 IRATTADPY

-210 AAHNNGGIV
+210 AAHNSGGIV
-219 IAQVKRLSDT
+219 IAQVKRLSNT
-229 QLPTQRVHIPGILVD
+229 QLATQAVHVPGVLVD
-244 AIVVAPNQMQTT
+244 AIVVAPDQMQTT

-267 VHRDLDDIEPVEFG
+267 VHRDLDEIEPVEFG
-281 LEKVIARR
+281 LEKAIARR
-289 AAAELQVDAVV
+289 AAAELQVDAIV

-382 NVSYLAA
+382 NVSYLPS
-389 RPHITAGV
+389 RPHVTAGV
-397 GGFNDIVT
+397 GGFTDIVT

-425 GDGKLHIVSDGAVAK
+425 ADGKLNIVTDGAVAK
-440 FVPEVAQISFSGE
+440 FVPKVAQISFSGE

-465 TERCVIQLTESG
+465 TERCVLQLTETG
-477 LMVIEIAPG
+477 LTVIEIAPG
-486 VDLERDVLAKADI
+486 VDLERDVLAKADVT
-499 ELLVSSDLRF
+499 LLVSPNLRL
-509 MSAALFRPEPM
+509 MTPALFHPEPM
-520 GLILSRKPP
+520 GLILSHKPS
-529 RIARSLQRVDH
+529 RIARTLQHIQYR
-540 PHQVAL
+540 HQTA
-546 TDRPVRHSS
+546 R
-555 PRRKPS
+555 
-561 PCSPRIMT
+561 
-569 TSLSVPAPPAAP
+569 A

>member
-1 MRTVPVLTGAEAARL
+1 MRTVPVLTGAEAAQL
-16 IGDSDVITVSSSSG
+16 IADSAVITISSSSG
-30 LGCPDAVLKAVGQ
+30 LGCPDAVLAAIGH
-43 RYAETG
+43 RYAATG
-49 APANL
+49 SPANL

-98 LIRRLI
+98 LIRQLI

-142 ADPRLEGGKM
+142 ADPRLEGAKM
-152 NTVTDDFVRL
+152 NAVTDDFVKL
-162 MQVGGN
+162 MKIDG
-168 DYLFYPAVKVDVAI
+168 DEYLFYPAVNVDAAI
-182 IRATTSDPH
+182 IRATTADPF
-191 GNLSYEQ
+191 GNLSYEE
-198 ECGTLGALDQAY
+198 ECSTLGALDQAY

-219 IAQVKRLSDT
+219 IAQVKRLSDA
-229 QLPTQRVHIPGILVD
+229 QLATPAVRIPGILVD
-244 AIVVAPNQMQTT
+244 AIVVDPDQMQTT
-256 QTVYDP
+256 QTFYDP

-382 NVSYLAA
+382 NASFLPA
-389 RPHITAGV
+389 RPHVTAGV
-397 GGFNDIVT
+397 GGFNDIIT

-411 YSGYFTAGKKDIQI
+411 FSGYFTAGKKDIQI
-425 GDGKLHIVSDGAVAK
+425 IDGQLKIISDGPIPK
-440 FVPEVAQISFSGE
+440 FVPGVAQISFSGE
-453 MARRRRQDVLYV
+453 MGRSRHQDVRYV
-465 TERCVIQLTESG
+465 TERCVIELTDDG
-477 LMVIEIAPG
+477 LTVIEIAPG
-486 VDLERDVLAKADI
+486 IDLENDVLGKAGVR
-499 ELLVSSDLRF
+499 LLVSPDLQL
-509 MSAALFRPEPM
+509 MSTALFRPEPM
-520 GLILSRKPP
+520 GLILSRKPS
-529 RIARSLQRVDH
+529 RIAHLVRQPTPH
-540 PHQVAL
+540 P
-546 TDRPVRHSS
+546 
-555 PRRKPS
+555 
-561 PCSPRIMT
+561 
-569 TSLSVPAPPAAP
+569 

>member
-1 MRTVPVLTGAEAARL
+1 MRTVPVLTGPEAARL

-30 LGCPDAVLKAVGQ
+30 LGCPDAVLKAIGQ
-43 RYAETG
+43 RYAESG

-76 PGQLRRVL
+76 QGQLRRVL

-98 LIRRLI
+98 LIRQLI

-142 ADPRLEGGKM
+142 ADPRLEGAKM
-152 NTVTDDFVRL
+152 NTVTEDFVQL

-182 IRATTSDPH
+182 IRATTADPH

-229 QLPTQRVHIPGILVD
+229 QLPTQVVHVPGILVD
-244 AIVVAPNQMQTT
+244 AIVVAHDQMQTT

-373 LEVSGAGDV
+373 LEVSEAGDV

-389 RPHITAGV
+389 RPHVTAGV

-411 YSGYFTAGKKDIQI
+411 YSGYFTAGKKDIHVA
-425 GDGKLHIVSDGAVAK
+425 DGKLNIVSDGTVAK
-440 FVPEVAQISFSGE
+440 FVPEVAQVSFSGE
-453 MARRRRQDVLYV
+453 MARRRRQDVLYI

-477 LMVIEIAPG
+477 LMVIEVAPG

-499 ELLVSSDLRF
+499 PLLVSPDLRF
-509 MSAALFRPEPM
+509 MSAALFRPESM
-520 GLILSRKPP
+520 GLILSRKPS
-529 RIARSLQRVDH
+529 RIARSLQRAEH

-546 TDRPVRHSS
+546 TDQPAHRPS
-555 PRRKPS
+555 PRRNPPPWS
-561 PCSPRIMT
+561 PPT
-569 TSLSVPAPPAAP
+569 TTT

>member
-16 IGDSDVITVSSSSG
+16 IGDSAVITISSSSG
-30 LGCPDAVLKAVGQ
+30 LGCPDAVLKAIGQ

-84 AGSYPSGGSKLDPP
+84 AGSYPSGSSKLDPP
-98 LIRRLI
+98 LIRGLI

-142 ADPRLEGGKM
+142 ADPRLEGAKM
-152 NTVTDDFVRL
+152 NAVTEDFVQL
-162 MQVGGN
+162 MKIDGN

-182 IRATTSDPH
+182 IRATAADPY
-191 GNLSYEQ
+191 GNLSYQ
-198 ECGTLGALDQAY
+198 EECSTLGALDQAY

-219 IAQVKRLSDT
+219 IAQVKRLSDA
-229 QLPTQRVHIPGILVD
+229 QLPTQAVRIPGILVD
-244 AIVVAPNQMQTT
+244 AIVVDPDQMQTT
-256 QTVYDP
+256 QTFYDP

-267 VHRDLDDIEPVEFG
+267 IHRNLDDIEPVEFG

-289 AAAELQVDAVV
+289 AAAELQVNAIV

-348 QALVQSVDQFT
+348 QALVQSADQFT

-389 RPHITAGV
+389 RPHVTAGV
-397 GGFNDIVT
+397 GGFSDIVT

-411 YSGYFTAGKKDIQI
+411 YSGYFTAGRKDIQI
-425 GDGKLHIVSDGAVAK
+425 TDGKLNIVSDGTVAK
-440 FVPEVAQISFSGE
+440 FVPEIAQISFSGE
-453 MARRRRQDVLYV
+453 MARRRRQEVLYI
-465 TERCVIQLTESG
+465 TERCVIELTEDG
-477 LMVIEIAPG
+477 LTVIEIAPG
-486 VDLERDVLAKADI
+486 VDLEKDVLGKSSVP
-499 ELLVSSDLRF
+499 LLVSPDLQL
-509 MSAALFRPEPM
+509 MSPALFRAEPM
-520 GLILSRKPP
+520 GLILSRKPS
-529 RIARSLQRVDH
+529 RIAHLVRQS
-540 PHQVAL
+540 AL
-546 TDRPVRHSS
+546 NR
-555 PRRKPS
+555 
-561 PCSPRIMT
+561 
-569 TSLSVPAPPAAP
+569 